1 VIPRSTP
8 EKGTMRRLLLWML
21 LCSCLGSAGLLWGQT
36 DGRIVLP
43 PADSLCTPFGLSGAW
58 KYHPGDNLEYAS
70 PNFDDSAWEAASTSY
85 EPGRLFA
92 STRGREPFPAGWQ
105 SIGWF
110 RLHLRAD
117 STLSTTPLALR
128 CKQLGAAEIYLD
140 GHLTHSFGRIDP
152 DGTNEETTRNLD
164 PKPILLGPGTN
175 HLLAVR
181 YADFSARLIHRTGW
195 KIGFTLSL
203 SNLENAI
210 HTRIHK
216 VRQNEGYQRFFTG
229 FSLAFA
235 LLHLLLFF
243 FYPRIRRNLE
253 FAIFSGA
260 IALVVFLNF
269 QQEFATDLA
278 QFTLLERLFRLAV
291 ILGTLSGMQIIYS
304 LFHGHLAR
312 QFWIFLIVGILLAI
326 ASWYR
331 LGLLDYVYLFSL
343 VAFVEILRS
352 MTVSLTRRRLGVWIM
367 LSHRRRWMWIVT
379 AGILILILTVTYQ
392 LLVNMRFL
400 NAVEGL
406 EYTYLFG
413 IFAFLTSISA
423 YLSYDF
429 AQTHKDLEA
438 RLVQVRE
445 LSADLEM
452 RVEDRTRELA
462 GANRQLEMAKEE
474 AELAN
479 QAKSRFLANMSHEI
493 RTPMNAILGYA
504 QILQRSAILSAPHR
518 SAVETIQRSGEH
530 LLDLIND
537 VLDLSKIEAG
547 RMELNPTDFDL
558 TRLLESL
565 EAMFAVRCAQQ
576 EIGWRLE
583 WACAGPQWVRG
594 DEAKL
599 RQVVINLLSNAVKFT
614 RQGEV
619 VLEVTR
625 PADERYRFAV
635 TDTGPGIS
643 SQEREALFATFHQGE
658 AGLESGGTGLGLA
671 LAWRQVAL
679 MGDALTVESD
689 VGSGSRF
696 AFELR
701 LPTASPGTAADDD
714 AWSRVSHLAPGHQI
728 KAIVADD
735 AADNRE
741 MLRHMLADLGATVQ
755 VADDGRQAL
764 ALLEKSLPAIA
775 FLDIRMPNMNGLEAL
790 RRIRAHSDWS
800 SVKIVAV
807 SASTLTHQRRE
818 MLEAGFDGFIGKPFR
833 LEQICACLA
842 ALLDAEFIYTPPDE
856 VPPEE
861 AEIDWRTVELP
872 TGLVE
877 QLWEAA
883 EFRQVT
889 RLESCFQEMEQLGE
903 EAGRLAAH
911 LRALRQQ
918 HDMDSLLALLE
929 GLRDA

>member
-1 VIPRSTP
+1 
-8 EKGTMRRLLLWML
+8 MRRLLLWTL
-21 LCSCLGSAGLLWGQT
+21 LCSCLGSADVLWGQT

-43 PADSLCTPFGLSGAW
+43 PADSLCTAFGLSGAW
-58 KYHPGDNLEYAS
+58 KYHPGDSLEYAS
-70 PNFDDSAWEAASTSY
+70 PEFDDSAWETASTRY

-92 STRGREPFPAGWQ
+92 RPNRQNPFPPDWR

-110 RLHLRAD
+110 RLHIQAD
-117 STLSTTPLALR
+117 STLSTIPLSLR
-128 CKQLGAAEIYLD
+128 CRQLGAVEIYLD
-140 GHLTHSFGRIDP
+140 GHLIHSFGRVDP
-152 DGTNEETTRNLD
+152 DGTKEETTRDLD
-164 PKPILLGPGTN
+164 PRPILLGPGKD

-181 YADFSARLIHRTGW
+181 HADFSARDLHRTDW
-195 KIGFTLSL
+195 KAGFTLSL

-210 HTRIHK
+210 HTRIRK
-216 VRQNEGYQRFFTG
+216 VRQDEGYQRFFTG

-235 LLHLLLFF
+235 ILHLLLYF

-260 IALVVFLNF
+260 IALVVFVNF

-278 QFTLLERLFRLAV
+278 QLTLLERLFRLGV
-291 ILGTLSGMQIIYS
+291 IFGILSGMQIIYS
-304 LFHGHLAR
+304 LFHGRLAR
-312 QFWIFLIVGILLAI
+312 QFWIFLIVGSLLAI

-331 LGLLDYVYLFSL
+331 LGTLDYIYLFSL

-352 MTVSLTRRRLGVWIM
+352 MTVSLTRRRLGVWVI

-379 AGILILILTVTYQ
+379 AGILIFILTVTYQ

-400 NAVEGL
+400 DAVEGL

-445 LSADLEM
+445 LSADLEQ
-452 RVEDRTRELA
+452 RVEERTRELA
-462 GANRQLEMAKEE
+462 GANRQLEVAKEE

-504 QILQRSAILSAPHR
+504 QILQRSATLSAPHR

-565 EAMFAVRCAQQ
+565 EAMFAVRCAQK

-583 WACAGPQWVRG
+583 WAHSGPLWVRG

-619 VLEVTR
+619 VLEIA
-625 PADERYRFAV
+625 PLGHERYQFAV
-635 TDTGPGIS
+635 TDTGPGIPS
-643 SQEREALFATFHQGE
+643 REREVLFATFHQGE

-679 MGDALTVESD
+679 MEGELTVESAI
-689 VGSGSRF
+689 GSGSRF

-701 LPTASPGTAADDD
+701 LPAAKPREIDHAD
-714 AWSRVSHLAPGHQI
+714 AWSRVSRLTPDHRI
-728 KAIVADD
+728 EAIVADD

-741 MLRHMLADLGATVQ
+741 MLRHMLIDLGATVQ
-755 VADDGRQAL
+755 VADDGRQTL
-764 ALLEKSLPAIA
+764 ALLEESLPDIA
-775 FLDIRMPNMNGLEAL
+775 FLDIRMPNMDGLEAL
-790 RRIRAHSDWS
+790 RRIRAHAEWS

-833 LEQICACLA
+833 LEQVCACLA
-842 ALLDAEFIYTPPDE
+842 ALLEVEFIYAAAGD
-856 VPPEE
+856 VPPED
-861 AEIDWRTVELP
+861 AETDWRTVELP
-872 TGLVE
+872 TDLLE
-877 QLWEAA
+877 RLREAA

-889 RLESCFQEMEQLGE
+889 RLENGFQEMEQLGG

-911 LRALRQQ
+911 LRSLRQQ

>member
-1 VIPRSTP
+1 
-8 EKGTMRRLLLWML
+8 MRRLLLWTL
-21 LCSCLGSAGLLWGQT
+21 LCSCLDSTGALWGQT
-36 DGRIVLP
+36 GGRIVLP
-43 PADSLCTPFGLSGAW
+43 PADSLRVAAFGLSGGW
-58 KYHPGDNLEYAS
+58 KYHPGDDPEYAS
-70 PNFDDSAWEAASTSY
+70 PEYDDSAWETASTSY

-92 STRGREPFPAGWQ
+92 SSHRREPFPTAWQ

-117 STLSTTPLALR
+117 STLSTIPLALR

-140 GHLTHSFGRIDP
+140 GRLIHSFGRIDP
-152 DGTNEETTRNLD
+152 DGANEETTKDLD
-164 PKPILLGPGTN
+164 PRPILLGPGTD

-181 YADFSARLIHRTGW
+181 YADFSARHLHRTGW
-195 KIGFTLSL
+195 KAGFTLSL
-203 SNLENAI
+203 SDLESAI
-210 HTRIHK
+210 HTRIRK
-216 VRQNEGYQRFFTG
+216 VRQNESYQRFFTG

-235 LLHLLLFF
+235 ILHLLLFF

-278 QFTLLERLFRLAV
+278 QLTLLERLFRLAV
-291 ILGTLSGMQIIYS
+291 IVGILSGIQIIYS

-312 QFWIFLIVGILLAI
+312 QFWIFLTVGILLAI

-352 MTVSLTRRRLGVWIM
+352 MTVSLARRRLGVWVI
-367 LSHRRRWMWIVT
+367 LSRRQNWMWIVT

-400 NAVEGL
+400 DAVEGL

-413 IFAFLTSISA
+413 IFAFLISISA

-445 LSADLEM
+445 LSAELEQ

-462 GANRQLEMAKEE
+462 GANHQLEVAKEE
-474 AELAN
+474 ADLAN

-504 QILQRSAILSAPHR
+504 QILQRSSILSAPHR
-518 SAVETIQRSGEH
+518 GAVETIQRSGEH

-565 EAMFAVRCAQQ
+565 EAMFAVRCAQK

-583 WACAGPQWVRG
+583 WAHSGPQWVRG

-614 RQGEV
+614 RRGEV

-625 PADERYRFAV
+625 SDRDHFRFAV

-643 SQEREALFATFHQGE
+643 ERERDLLFDTFHQGE

-671 LAWRQVAL
+671 LAWRQVSL
-679 MGDALTVESD
+679 MEGELTVESE
-689 VGSGSRF
+689 VGSSSRF
-696 AFELR
+696 AFALR
-701 LPTASPGTAADDD
+701 LPPARPGTTDDD
-714 AWSRVSHLAPGHQI
+714 DTWSRVSRLAPDSQVE
-728 KAIVADD
+728 AIVADD

-741 MLRHMLADLGATVQ
+741 MLHHMLADLGATVR

-764 ALLEKSLPAIA
+764 ALLEESLPDIA
-775 FLDIRMPNMNGLEAL
+775 FLDIRMPNMDGLEAL
-790 RRIRAHSDWS
+790 RRIRAHPNRSA
-800 SVKIVAV
+800 VKVVAV
-807 SASTLTHQRRE
+807 SASTLTHQRRK

-833 LEQICACLA
+833 LEQVCACLA
-842 ALLDAEFIYTPPDE
+842 ALLGGEFIYAAPE
-856 VPPEE
+856 EKSPEE

-877 QLWEAA
+877 RLWEAA

-889 RLESCFQEMEQLGE
+889 RLEGCFQEMEQLGG